1 MAFKNIPLHKAGE
14 VQCSLVQSI
23 KQHSYVGCEM
33 GPCVIVH
40 SCQASW
46 MTLNVNIIVVR
57 LEKKSSFF
65 FFFTKNVIDTKSVK
79 ETISVKTVYSVF
91 FDSVGKTSHAT
102 HWADF
107 FSAVS
112 NTANISIPSSLT
124 VELQKFSQLVQKSP
138 KPPAQFSAMFF
149 QFTSSNR
156 SNSSAVFRHPT

>member
-1 MAFKNIPLHKAGE
+1 MCYCTQLSGFMDDTECKHNCCSFRKEKA
-14 VQCSLVQSI
+14 V
-23 KQHSYVGCEM
+23 
-33 GPCVIVH
+33 
-40 SCQASW
+40 
-46 MTLNVNIIVVR
+46 
-57 LEKKSSFF
+57 SFSQ
-65 FFFTKNVIDTKSVK
+65 KNVIDTKSVK

-91 FDSVGKTSHAT
+91 FDSVGKTSHAI
-102 HWADF
+102 HWADL

-149 QFTSSNR
+149 HFTSSNR